1 MLLMQ
6 LLCLS
11 LSLNLSH
18 FGTITRGKSLW
29 DIRKDRKK
37 SMTSSFDVKKCPN
50 IKTMDNVNKTQLLGI
65 WFAYITTPLDIPTYQ
80 RRCIS
85 HNVENDNFFKK
96 NILYTDYKMI
106 CITYS
111 CKYDAKTMLHRI
123 KLRILTRTRTPLEE
137 PLNKALIFLEQ
148 INFPSDKLEF
158 LKADA
163 FCFEWYLLKYH
174 HKRRPGRYNV
184 PTNIVW
190 DRV

>member
-85 HNVENDNFFKK
+85 HNVEND
-96 NILYTDYKMI
+96 
-106 CITYS
+106 
-111 CKYDAKTMLHRI
+111 I